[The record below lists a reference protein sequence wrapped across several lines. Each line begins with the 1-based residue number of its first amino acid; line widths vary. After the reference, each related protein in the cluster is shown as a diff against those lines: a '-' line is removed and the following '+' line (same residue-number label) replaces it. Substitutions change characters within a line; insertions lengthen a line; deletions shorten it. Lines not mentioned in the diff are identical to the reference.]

1 MKKALAITM
10 AAVMTM
16 GLTACG
22 SKGAAAPATT
32 APPTEAQKA
41 TEAPAD
47 AGADTKA
54 EESKAEETKA
64 EAKAEGG
71 SYHIIWVS
79 CSTESEFW
87 QYQEI
92 GMKNAVKDMQDKY
105 GITIKFETV
114 GPANESET
122 ESYIRAFENAIASKP
137 QAIISATQVPDATI
151 AVSKEATDQGI
162 VVNFTNCGLEIYGSH
177 EHDDVYNQFYTTIS
191 ADIGDLAGQILLEQL
206 KAAGIEP
213 KGVVGMHFSNINEA
227 LQPRMDN
234 LKSYLAEH
242 APDIE
247 VLDTLYHA
255 NDLAAAQAN
264 VENQISTYGNKL
276 IGLYGANN
284 ISGDGIALAI
294 QNAGIA
300 DKVVAIGVD
309 SDALEIEA
317 LEAGDLDVII
327 VQEAYGQ
334 GYAALENAV
343 ETLVQGSNPETEKHV
358 LLDPVAVTSSNMKE
372 DKYAALLDPSI
383 LAK

>member
-10 AAVMTM
+10 AAVMAM

-22 SKGAAAPATT
+22 SKG
-32 APPTEAQKA
+32 
-41 TEAPAD
+41 TEAPAS
-47 AGADTKA
+47 AAPTEATNTTQASADTGGETKA
-54 EESKAEETKA
+54 EESKTE

-71 SYHIIWVS
+71 NYHIIWVS

-105 GITIKFETV
+105 GITINFETV

-191 ADIGDLAGQILLEQL
+191 ADIGELAGQILLERL
-206 KAAGIEP
+206 EAAGIEP

-242 APDIE
+242 APEIE
-247 VLDTLYHA
+247 VLDTLYHT
-255 NDLAAAQAN
+255 NDLAAAQGN
-264 VENQISTYGNKL
+264 VENQISTYGSKL

-294 QNAGIA
+294 QNAGIG

-317 LEAGDLDVII
+317 LEEGNLDVII

-334 GYAALENAV
+334 GYAALKNAV
-343 ETLVQGSNPETEKHV
+343 ETLVEGSNPETEKHV
-358 LLDPVAVTSSNMKE
+358 LLDPVAITSENMKE
-372 DKYAALLDPSI
+372 DKYAALLDPTI

>member
-10 AAVMTM
+10 AAVMAM

-22 SKGAAAPATT
+22 SKG
-32 APPTEAQKA
+32 
-41 TEAPAD
+41 TEAPAS
-47 AGADTKA
+47 AAPTEATNTTQASADTGGETKA
-54 EESKAEETKA
+54 EESKTE

-71 SYHIIWVS
+71 NYHIIWVS

-105 GITIKFETV
+105 GITINFETV

-191 ADIGDLAGQILLEQL
+191 ADIGELAGQILLERL
-206 KAAGIEP
+206 EAAGIEP

-242 APDIE
+242 APEIE

-255 NDLAAAQAN
+255 NDLAAAQGN
-264 VENQISTYGNKL
+264 VENQISTYGSKL

-294 QNAGIA
+294 QNAGIG

-317 LEAGDLDVII
+317 LEEGNLDVII

-334 GYAALENAV
+334 GYAALKNAV
-343 ETLVQGSNPETEKHV
+343 ETLVEGSNPETEKHV
-358 LLDPVAVTSSNMKE
+358 LLDPVAITSENMKE
-372 DKYAALLDPSI
+372 DKYAALLDPTI